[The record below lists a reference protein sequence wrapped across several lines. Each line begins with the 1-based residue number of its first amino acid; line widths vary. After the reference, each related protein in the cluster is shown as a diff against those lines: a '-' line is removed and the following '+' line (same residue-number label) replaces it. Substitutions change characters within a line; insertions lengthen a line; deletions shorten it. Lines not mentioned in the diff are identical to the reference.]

1 MESLVMKRYTI
12 RLNMKATYI
21 AVVEGEFQNEGEAY
35 EAARNQMEDAD
46 PAEFNIGDEQE
57 CEILSV
63 NCFDE

>member
-1 MESLVMKRYTI
+1 
-12 RLNMKATYI
+12 MKATYI